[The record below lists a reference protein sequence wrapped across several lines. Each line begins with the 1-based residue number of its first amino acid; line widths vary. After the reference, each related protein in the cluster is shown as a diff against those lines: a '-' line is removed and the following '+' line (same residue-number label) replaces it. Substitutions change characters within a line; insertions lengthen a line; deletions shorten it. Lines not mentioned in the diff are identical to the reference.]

1 MKNTN
6 QNRRRFLK
14 QAAKASLLGSGMGA
28 MGGKLNI
35 MSSALAASGD
45 YAGLNDYKALVCIF
59 LYGGSDSYNMFIP
72 YDAGGHQEYAQS
84 RGDLS
89 LARDTLLPTA
99 DSVVGFNP
107 NMPGLR
113 DLYDNGRLSLVA
125 NVGNLI
131 VPVTRSSFQAE
142 SIAVPSDLFAHNHQ
156 QEQWQKGLSSQPT
169 SIVGSGWGGRMADLL
184 MEANGGS
191 DLPATFSV
199 NGSNA
204 FLPGNI
210 GTPISINPQSGPSL
224 MAYLDNSD
232 GQSRN
237 NARAESISRIMAI
250 QDEHLIKQ
258 FVANS
263 FLRARDSSQLI
274 SEVLRNSPT
283 FATPFDDT
291 SRVATQLRMVA
302 RMIAGREALGMKRQV
317 FFVGMGGWDTHDYQT
332 PRLIELTQE
341 LDAALTG
348 FQQTLGELNIEDSV
362 TSFTASDF
370 GRTLTVNGNG
380 SDHGWSGHYMVMG
393 GAVNGGQMIGDWP
406 DFSIGGSEDIGS
418 NGRLIP
424 RMSINEYGAALGTWM
439 GLSPSDMA
447 DVFPDLQNFSSD
459 WQNSYGLFRN

>member
-1 MKNTN
+1 MNKIN
-6 QNRRRFLK
+6 QQRRQLLK
-14 QAAKASLLGSGMGA
+14 QTAKASLFGSGIGA
-28 MGGKLNI
+28 MGGKLNF
-35 MSSALAASGD
+35 MSSALAATGD
-45 YAGLNDYKALVCIF
+45 YVGLNDYKALVCIF
-59 LYGGSDSYNMFIP
+59 LYGGSDSYNMFMP
-72 YDAGGHQEYAQS
+72 YDVGGHQAYSQA
-84 RGDLS
+84 RGELS

-107 NMPGLR
+107 NLPGLR
-113 DLYDNGRLSLVA
+113 NLYDEGKLSLVA
-125 NVGNLI
+125 NVGNMI
-131 VPVTRSSFQAE
+131 VPVTRANFQAE
-142 SIAVPSDLFAHNHQ
+142 SVAVPSDLFAHNHQ

-169 SIVGSGWGGRMADLL
+169 SLVGAGWGGRMADLL
-184 MEANGGS
+184 MEANVGS

-199 NGSNA
+199 NGSNY

-210 GTPISINPQSGPSL
+210 GTPISINPRSGPSL
-224 MAYLDNSD
+224 LAYMDSSD
-232 GQSRN
+232 GQRQN
-237 NARAESISRIMAI
+237 IARAESISRIMAA
-250 QDEHLIKQ
+250 QDDHLIKQ
-258 FVANS
+258 FVSNS

-274 SEVLRNSPT
+274 TEVLRNSPT
-283 FATPFDDT
+283 FNTPYNNA

-302 RMIAGREALGMKRQV
+302 RMIAGREALGMKRQI

-380 SDHGWSGHYMVMG
+380 SDHGWSGHYLVMG
-393 GAVNGGQMIGDWP
+393 GAVNGGQVIGDWP

-424 RMSINEYGAALGTWM
+424 RMSINEYGAALGSWM
-439 GLSPSDMA
+439 GLSPSDLG
-447 DVFPDLQNFSSD
+447 DVFPDLSNFSSD
-459 WQNSYGLFRN
+459 WQNSYGLFRA

>member
-14 QAAKASLLGSGMGA
+14 QTAKASLLGSGMGA

-35 MSSALAASGD
+35 MSSALAATGD
-45 YAGLNDYKALVCIF
+45 YAGLTDYKALVCIF

-72 YDAGGHQEYAQS
+72 YDTGGYQEYTQA

-89 LARDTLLPTA
+89 LPRDTLLPTN
-99 DSVVGFNP
+99 DSAIGFNP
-107 NMPGLR
+107 NLPGLR
-113 DLYDNGRLSLVA
+113 DLYDEGKLALVA
-125 NVGNLI
+125 NVGNMI
-131 VPVTRSSFQAE
+131 VPVTRSNFQAE
-142 SIAVPSDLFAHNHQ
+142 SVAVPSDLFAHNHQ

-169 SIVGSGWGGRMADLL
+169 SLVGAGWGGRMADLL
-184 MEANGGS
+184 MEANGEN

-199 NGSNA
+199 NGSNH

-210 GTPISINPQSGPSL
+210 GTPISINPLSGPRLLEYMDS
-224 MAYLDNSD
+224 
-232 GQSRN
+232 SRGRTQN
-237 NARAESISRIMAI
+237 DARAQSISRIMAV
-250 QDEHLIKQ
+250 QDDHLIKQ
-258 FVANS
+258 FVSNS

-283 FATPFDDT
+283 FTTPFDSA
-291 SRVATQLRMVA
+291 SRISTQLRMVA

-317 FFVGMGGWDTHDYQT
+317 FFVGMRGWDTHDYQT

-341 LDAALTG
+341 LDSALVG
-348 FQQTLGELNIEDSV
+348 FQQTLGELAIEDSV

-393 GAVNGGQMIGDWP
+393 GAVNGGQMVGDWP
-406 DFSIGGSEDIGS
+406 DFSIGGSEDIGDK
-418 NGRLIP
+418 GRLIP
-424 RMSINEYGAALGTWM
+424 RMSINEYGAALGSWM
-439 GLSPSDMA
+439 GLSPGDMA

-459 WQNSYGLFRN
+459 WQNSYGLFSS